1 MLSISLGPIALPLGP
16 VLVLG
21 ASVLASLVADAVA
34 RRRAV
39 AVPAADTPAQ
49 PSAGDSLTRS
59 LTPIAAG
66 DAITV
71 AVLLGL
77 MAARLGH
84 LGWHAPAYLESPA
97 SMLDIRDGGWNLT
110 AGLVAGLGWLAWQAW
125 RAPALR
131 RPLASGAAAGLLVW
145 GLGLLALQQDRPNG
159 YPAVELARLGDAQP
173 ATLAQAAR
181 GRPVVVNLWATWC
194 GACRVEMPALAAAQ
208 RRHPDIGF
216 LFVNQGESP
225 EKVRAWLARSGL
237 ALDEVWLDAGSR
249 LGAAV
254 HSPGLPTTLFLDA
267 QGRQVDAHVGLL
279 SEASLQTRV
288 AALRRANASP

>member
-21 ASVLASLVADAVA
+21 ASVLASLVAEAVA

-77 MAARLGH
+77 LAARLGH

-97 SMLDIRDGGWNLT
+97 SMLDIRDGGWNLPI
-110 AGLVAGLGWLAWQAW
+110 GVVAGLAWLLRLGWRTPTQRPALATGAAIGLVIWGMGLLMQQRA
-125 RAPALR
+125 APA
-131 RPLASGAAAGLLVW
+131 
-145 GLGLLALQQDRPNG
+145 G
-159 YPAVELARLGDAQP
+159 YPEVALVALKDGQS

-181 GRPVVVNLWATWC
+181 GRPVVVNLWASWC
-194 GACRVEMPALAAAQ
+194 GPCRVEMPDLADAQ

-216 LFVNQGESP
+216 LFVNQGESA
-225 EKVRAWLARSGL
+225 EKVQAFLTRSGL
-237 ALDEVWLDAGSR
+237 ALDEVWLDQGSR
-249 LGAAV
+249 LGQAI
-254 HSPGLPTTLFLDA
+254 HSPGLPTTVFLDA
-267 QGRQVDAHVGLL
+267 QGRQVDAHFGVL
-279 SEASLQTRV
+279 SAASLQTRV
-288 AALRRANASP
+288 EALRRVSKR